1 MIIGEVLCM
10 RNKDKSQEGQAIIE
24 FALVLP
30 ILLLVLGGII
40 EFGILFYNKQVIS
53 NASREGVRAGIVNLK
68 DKDTGI
74 KKPIHIADIENVVRE
89 YCENKLITFGAPA
102 LPSVISGDPEAL
114 AYPSDLTVQVNYQYT
129 FILSRLMNV
138 FGVEIGPTIE
148 LGAYSVMRME

>member
-1 MIIGEVLCM
+1 MKT
-10 RNKDKSQEGQAIIE
+10 KDRSQNGQAVIE

-40 EFGILFYNKQVIS
+40 EFGILFYNKQVIA

-74 KKPIHIADIENVVRE
+74 KKPIYIADIENVVRE
-89 YCENKLITFGAPA
+89 YCDNKLITFGVPA
-102 LPSVISGDPEAL
+102 LPSVTSGDPEAL
-114 AYPSDLTVQVNYQYT
+114 SYPSDLTVQVNYQYT

-138 FGVEIGPTIE
+138 FGVEIGPTID